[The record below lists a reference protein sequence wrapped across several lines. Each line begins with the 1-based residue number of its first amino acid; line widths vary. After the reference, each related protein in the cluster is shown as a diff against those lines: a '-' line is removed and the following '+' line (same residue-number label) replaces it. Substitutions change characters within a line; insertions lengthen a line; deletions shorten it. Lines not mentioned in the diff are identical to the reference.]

1 MRRLCQ
7 TVLPVSGLIGQA
19 GVTLREEHFAA
30 LARIATAPVE
40 EDRALLLSADRF
52 LGGAGDVDLDTKMR
66 ERLLQDLGLFGTRLS
81 VALIRTKKVTTATG
95 LSAVLVQHSGLP
107 RLQAVLTSQFAA
119 RRDVL
124 KARAALVALGAIIR
138 DGGVEDVEGV
148 AAELEE
154 IEAGAHEFA
163 EIALL
168 NQLRAG
174 FVELPDDA
182 RDEAE
187 RLLGA
192 RGTDLH
198 SRAGTPTGVAPDELQ
213 AELRGTIA
221 RWRARAENPLAPRET
236 ETAARVLVRTAEG
249 LLAAVPTLQ
258 I

>member
-1 MRRLCQ
+1 M
-7 TVLPVSGLIGQA
+7 
-19 GVTLREEHFAA
+19 
-30 LARIATAPVE
+30 
-40 EDRALLLSADRF
+40 
-52 LGGAGDVDLDTKMR
+52 
-66 ERLLQDLGLFGTRLS
+66 
-81 VALIRTKKVTTATG
+81 
-95 LSAVLVQHSGLP
+95 
-107 RLQAVLTSQFAA
+107 
-119 RRDVL
+119 
-124 KARAALVALGAIIR
+124 
-138 DGGVEDVEGV
+138 EDVEGV

-174 FVELPDDA
+174 FVELPDD

-221 RWRARAENPLAPRET
+221 ALAGKGREFPWPPGRPKPRT
-236 ETAARVLVRTAEG
+236 RVLVRTAEG